1 MNYLS
6 VENISKKYAEKL
18 LFENLSFGIDKGKKI
33 ALVAPNGTGK
43 TSLLKILA
51 GIEKPDTGQVVVRN
65 GIRIALLE
73 QEPFFDPEL
82 TVLETVF
89 DGDNPMLNAIRY
101 YESSMQT
108 GNQKEI
114 EKACEMLDNL
124 NAWDYEAKARMI
136 LDKLKIVQLNH
147 KTGLLSG
154 GQKRRLALAKMMIAE
169 ADLLLLDEPTNHL
182 DIDMIEWLEEYFSG
196 TQLTLLMI
204 THDRYF
210 LDRVCNE
217 ILELDEGKLFHY
229 KGNYSYFL
237 EKRELRYES
246 FASEIAKAQNLYK
259 KELDW
264 MRRQPKARTT
274 KSQSRIYSF
283 YDLSEKAHQKIS
295 ERQLQLGSAM
305 SRLGN
310 KVINADKIGLKFENT
325 GWLFR
330 QFSYRFLPGER
341 VGILG
346 PNGSGKSTLV
356 KVLTGMLAP
365 DEGDVETGETVVFGY
380 YGQEGLKWKEGH
392 RVIDHLKEIA
402 EVFEL
407 PGGKTISAAQMLE
420 KFLFPRNVQYGLVEN
435 LSGGEKRRLYL
446 LTVLLKNPNVLILDE
461 PTNDL
466 DILTLNVLED
476 YLESFAG
483 CLIIISHDRFFLDKL
498 ADHLFVF
505 EPGGNIKDFP
515 GNYSQYS
522 NYLQNTEKEKQVN
535 ARIVKT
541 NSPVNTVA
549 QHERK
554 KLSYKEKREF
564 EELTSEI
571 ELLEKEK
578 EKLTNKLNS
587 GSTTHE
593 ELMETGEKLTTIVNM
608 LEEKELRW
616 LELAE
621 LAGE

>member
-1 MNYLS
+1 
-6 VENISKKYAEKL
+6 
-18 LFENLSFGIDKGKKI
+18 
-33 ALVAPNGTGK
+33 
-43 TSLLKILA
+43 
-51 GIEKPDTGQVVVRN
+51 
-65 GIRIALLE
+65 
-73 QEPFFDPEL
+73 
-82 TVLETVF
+82 
-89 DGDNPMLNAIRY
+89 LNAVRF
-101 YESSMQT
+101 YEESIET
-108 GNQKEI
+108 DNQKNMEL
-114 EKACEMLDNL
+114 ACGMLDDL
-124 NAWDYEAKARMI
+124 NAWDYEAKARLI
-136 LDKLKIVQLNH
+136 LEKLKIIHLTQ
-147 KTGLLSG
+147 KTGMLSG
-154 GQKRRLALAKMMIAE
+154 GQKRRLALAKLMIAE

-182 DIDMIEWLEEYFSG
+182 DIDMIEWMEEYFSG
-196 TQLTLLMI
+196 NQLTLLMI

-217 ILELDEGKLFHY
+217 IIELDEGKLYHY

-237 EKRELRYES
+237 EKREARYES
-246 FASEIAKAQNLYK
+246 FASGIAKAQNLYK

-274 KSQSRIYSF
+274 KSQSRIDSF

-310 KVINADKIGLKFENT
+310 KVINAEKIGLKYENT

-365 DEGDVETGETVVFGY
+365 DEGNVERGETVVFGY

-446 LTVLLKNPNVLILDE
+446 LTVLLKKPNVLILDE

-505 EPGGNIKDFP
+505 EPGGSIKDFP
-515 GNYSQYS
+515 GNYSQHS
-522 NYLQNTEKEKQVN
+522 DYLQNTEKEKQVN
-535 ARIVKT
+535 AQVVKT
-541 NSPVNTVA
+541 NSPSKVSV
-549 QHERK
+549 QQERK
-554 KLSYKEKREF
+554 KLTYKEKREF

-578 EKLTNKLNS
+578 EKLTNELNS
-587 GSTTHE
+587 GSPTHE
-593 ELMETGEKLTTIVNM
+593 ELMENGERLTTIVNK

-621 LAGE
+621 LAGD

>member
-18 LFENLSFGIDKGKKI
+18 LFENLSFGIEKGKKI

-43 TSLLKILA
+43 TSLLNILA

-73 QEPFFDPEL
+73 QEPVFNPEL

-89 DGDNPMLNAIRY
+89 EGDSPMLNAVRF
-101 YESSMQT
+101 YEESIET
-108 GNQKEI
+108 DNQKNMEL
-114 EKACEMLDNL
+114 ACGMLDDL
-124 NAWDYEAKARMI
+124 NAWDYEAKARLI
-136 LDKLKIVQLNH
+136 LEKLKIIHLTQ
-147 KTGLLSG
+147 KTGMLSG
-154 GQKRRLALAKMMIAE
+154 GQKRRLALAKLMIAE

-182 DIDMIEWLEEYFSG
+182 DIDMIEWMEEYFSG
-196 TQLTLLMI
+196 NQLTLLMI

-217 ILELDEGKLFHY
+217 IIELDEGKLYHY

-237 EKRELRYES
+237 EKREARYES
-246 FASEIAKAQNLYK
+246 FASGIAKAQNLYK

-274 KSQSRIYSF
+274 KSQSRIDSF

-310 KVINADKIGLKFENT
+310 KVINAEKIGLKYENT

-365 DEGDVETGETVVFGY
+365 DEGNVERGETVVFGY

-446 LTVLLKNPNVLILDE
+446 LTVLLKKPNVLILDE

-505 EPGGNIKDFP
+505 EPGGSIKDFP
-515 GNYSQYS
+515 GNYSQHS
-522 NYLQNTEKEKQVN
+522 DYLQNTEKEKQVN
-535 ARIVKT
+535 AQVVKT
-541 NSPVNTVA
+541 NSPSKVSV
-549 QHERK
+549 QQERK
-554 KLSYKEKREF
+554 KLTYKEKREF

-578 EKLTNKLNS
+578 EKLTNELNS
-587 GSTTHE
+587 GSPTHE
-593 ELMETGEKLTTIVNM
+593 ELMENGERLTTIVNK

-621 LAGE
+621 LAGD

>member
-18 LFENLSFGIDKGKKI
+18 LFENLSFGIEKGKKI

-73 QEPFFDPEL
+73 QEPVFNPEL
-82 TVLETVF
+82 TVLETIF
-89 DGDNPMLNAIRY
+89 EGNSPMLNAVRF
-101 YESSMQT
+101 YEESIET
-108 GNQKEI
+108 DNQKNM
-114 EKACEMLDNL
+114 EKACGMLDDL
-124 NAWDYEAKARMI
+124 NAWDYEAKARLI
-136 LDKLKIVQLNH
+136 LEKLKIIQLTQ
-147 KTGLLSG
+147 KTGMLSG
-154 GQKRRLALAKMMIAE
+154 GQKRRLALAKLMIAE

-182 DIDMIEWLEEYFSG
+182 DIDMIEWMEEYFSG
-196 TQLTLLMI
+196 NQLTLLMI

-217 ILELDEGKLFHY
+217 IIELDEGKLYHY

-237 EKRELRYES
+237 EKREARYES
-246 FASEIAKAQNLYK
+246 FASGIAKAQNLYK

-274 KSQSRIYSF
+274 KSQSRIDSF
-283 YDLSEKAHQKIS
+283 HDLSEKAHQKIS

-310 KVINADKIGLKFENT
+310 KVINAEKIGLKFENT

-346 PNGSGKSTLV
+346 PNGSGKSTLI
-356 KVLTGMLAP
+356 KVLTGMLKP
-365 DEGDVETGETVVFGY
+365 DEGTVDRGETVVFGY
-380 YGQEGLKWKEGH
+380 YGQDGLKWKEGH
-392 RVIDHLKEIA
+392 KVIDHLKEIA

-420 KFLFPRNVQYGLVEN
+420 KFLFPRNVQFGLVEN

-446 LTVLLKNPNVLILDE
+446 LTVLLKKPNVLILDE

-505 EPGGNIKDFP
+505 EPDGNIKDFP

-522 NYLQNTEKEKQVN
+522 DYNQNKEKEKAVT
-535 ARIVKT
+535 AKVEKT
-541 NSPVNTVA
+541 AEPLKVV
-549 QHERK
+549 QQEK
-554 KLSYKEKREF
+554 KKFSYKEKREF
-564 EELTSEI
+564 EELAKEI
-571 ELLEKEK
+571 EMLEKEK
-578 EKLTNKLNS
+578 EQLTLRLNTVNLS
-587 GSTTHE
+587 HE
-593 ELMETGEKLTTIVNM
+593 ELMANGDRLTELVSL
-608 LEEKELRW
+608 LEDKELRW